1 MPLPEPPRP
10 VWAPRHRGWKL
21 AHHLLPAMVLAAF
34 LLGLAVASAALGRWL
49 FAAPL
54 LALAVGAAV
63 AIVREFRR
71 GARTDP
77 PANLA
82 VETSTGDRAA
92 TRFAMAPV
100 SVAFGSLTA
109 GLGVVTLVAA
119 IALTARYLLL
129 HTEPSRFAT
138 LASSAGLLVV
148 GVFVL
153 HEGIRLLRTASADQ
167 PPGVYLTRSRVVVLG
182 PQGTREFFWGDVAAV
197 SAENPPGRAPLGRR
211 GPSLIVVRLRPG
223 HGPVSGGAPDDGG
236 ADGGPPGGPTGANG
250 GGSDARTRMDGGG
263 PDGHRAPRPVVIP
276 VQYLSCDPNRLLAA
290 LRHYAAHPG
299 DRPELGT
306 EAAIGRFAG

>member
-1 MPLPEPPRP
+1 MPLPEPHRP

-63 AIVREFRR
+63 AIIREFRR
-71 GARTDP
+71 GTHTDP

-82 VETSTGDRAA
+82 VGTSTGDRAA
-92 TRFAMAPV
+92 TRFAMTPV
-100 SVAFGSLTA
+100 SVALGSLTA

-119 IALTARYLLL
+119 LALTARYLLL

-197 SAENPPGRAPLGRR
+197 SAENPPGRSPLGRR

-223 HGPVSGGAPDDGG
+223 HGPAPDDSGADGGG
-236 ADGGPPGGPTGANG
+236 ADGERPGGPTGGDGARAHTG
-250 GGSDARTRMDGGG
+250 GDGGG
-263 PDGHRAPRPVVIP
+263 ADGHRAPRPVVIP

-306 EAAIGRFAG
+306 EAALGRFAG